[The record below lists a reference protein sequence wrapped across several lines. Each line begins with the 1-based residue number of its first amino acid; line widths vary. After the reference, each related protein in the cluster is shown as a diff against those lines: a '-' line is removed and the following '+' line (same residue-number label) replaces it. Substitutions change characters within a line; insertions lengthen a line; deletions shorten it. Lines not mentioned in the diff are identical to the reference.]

1 MIKKAWI
8 LFAAFGMIFQ
18 MPAWSESLSS
28 SQTGT
33 SEEALYSAH
42 GRRDPFIP
50 LISLTSRESSGLA
63 GVESLDEVIVEGIV
77 YDAKGGSIVIVNGVI
92 LKEGEERNALKVIGI
107 KPSGAVLSVNGMEGF
122 KPLYKEQ
129 AGQE

>member
-8 LFAAFGMIFQ
+8 LFAAFGMIF
-18 MPAWSESLSS
+18 PLSAWSENLSP

-33 SEEALYSAH
+33 SEKDLYNAH

-50 LISLTSRESSGLA
+50 LISMTSRESSGLV
-63 GVESLDEVIVEGIV
+63 GIESLDEIIVEGIV
-77 YDAKGGSIVIVNGVI
+77 YDAKGGSIVILNGDI
-92 LKEGEERNALKVIGI
+92 LKEGEERGALKVIEIRSNGV
-107 KPSGAVLSVNGMEGF
+107 VLSVNGMEGF